1 MYNFFAMKP
10 HIFVAIKYLWMV
22 LCLLC
27 IGAMDMSAQQLLSYR
42 NKAEGG
48 YNFWFY
54 SPEKPD
60 EKPVPMRPEDK
71 ELQWRMY
78 MEQLY
83 HSADTYDWLHW
94 REKQKAEAEHSDT
107 KPLIV
112 FLHGA
117 SLCGTDIRKVLRYG
131 TLDALDRGLQL
142 DAYVL
147 APQNP
152 GGAWNPDKL
161 ISLVEWAA
169 RTYPQIDTAR
179 VYVLGMSLG
188 GYGTLDFS
196 AAYPHRIAA
205 AMAICGGATTKNI
218 AHLRD
223 LPLWILHG
231 TADEAVPVNCS
242 DRVVAAMKRGGKP
255 ERLIYTRLK
264 GYNHGQPA
272 RIFYMEETYDWLFE
286 HRLTDEG
293 RPVNKEI
300 SIGTHNIPQ
309 AYRSLR
315 GTGHVRP
322 AGTREVHAY
331 GNLDALAFEL
341 EQDSI
346 RRADSIQAFKGHIT
360 AGHRK

>member
-1 MYNFFAMKP
+1 MK
-10 HIFVAIKYLWMV
+10 HNGIHHTSRLHTIALA
-22 LCLLC
+22 LLMSSTW
-27 IGAMDMSAQQLLSYR
+27 GAESSAQELLSYK

-54 SPEKPD
+54 SPEKPA
-60 EKPVPMRPEDK
+60 EKLVPLLPEDK
-71 ELQWRMY
+71 DLQWRMY
-78 MEQLY
+78 LEQLY
-83 HSADTYDWLHW
+83 HPTETGDMWLWQRKEREEHRADGQD
-94 REKQKAEAEHSDT
+94 K
-107 KPLIV
+107 KPLVV

-117 SLCGTDIRKVLRYG
+117 SLCGRNINRVLSYG

-142 DAYVL
+142 EAFVL

-161 ISLVEWAA
+161 MDLVEWAS
-169 RTYPQIDTAR
+169 RTHPHVDTTR

-205 AMAICGGATTKNI
+205 AMAICGGATTKTI
-218 AHLRD
+218 ANLRE

-231 TADEAVPVNCS
+231 TADKAVSIGCS

-264 GYNHGQPA
+264 GYDHGQPA
-272 RIFYMEETYDWLFE
+272 RIFYMEEAYEWLFG
-286 HRLTDEG
+286 HSLTDEG
-293 RPVNKEI
+293 RPVNRDVG
-300 SIGTHNIPQ
+300 IGTYNIPH

-315 GTGHVRP
+315 GKGHLSSS
-322 AGTREVHAY
+322 GTREAYAY
-331 GNLDALAFEL
+331 GHVAAAEFERR
-341 EQDSI
+341 QDSI
-346 RRADSIQAFKGHIT
+346 MHADSIRAHQKKQAS
-360 AGHRK
+360 ARK